1 MAGNVSAK
9 RYAQAVFELGLERD
23 RLDQWATE
31 LELVAGVLQDEEFK
45 ALLKHAGVPAG
56 DKVKAVDSVLGQAD
70 PTIRNVVN
78 LLISKGLVGVISDLR
93 AAYVDLLDQH
103 LGRQR
108 VQVTSAVPLEQSE
121 LDRISEFVSHLVR
134 KEVIVSAD
142 VDESILGGVVIQIGD
157 RLLDG
162 STASRLN
169 ALRNSINSEMMVTGA

>member
-23 RLDQWATE
+23 RLDQWAAE
-31 LELVAGVLQDEEFK
+31 LELVDGVLQDEEFK
-45 ALLKHAGVPAG
+45 ALLKHAGVSAG
-56 DKVKAVDSVLGQAD
+56 DKVKAVDSVLEQTE
-70 PTIRNVVN
+70 PIIRNMVN
-78 LLISKGLVGVISDLR
+78 LLVSRGLVDSIGDLR

-108 VQVTSAVPLEQSE
+108 VQVTSAVPLESE
-121 LDRISEFVSHLVR
+121 EMDRISSFVSNLVR
-134 KEVIVSAD
+134 KEVVVSAD

-162 STASRLN
+162 STASRLR
-169 ALRNSINSEMMVTGA
+169 ALRNSINSEIVVTGA